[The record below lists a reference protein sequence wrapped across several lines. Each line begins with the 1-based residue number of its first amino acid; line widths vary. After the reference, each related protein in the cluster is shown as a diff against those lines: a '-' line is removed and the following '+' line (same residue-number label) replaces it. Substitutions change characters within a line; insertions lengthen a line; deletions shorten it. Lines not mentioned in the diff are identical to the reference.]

1 MPDGATT
8 FHEHLMEINRYAQT
22 PFSLFYRLPAIGYSF
37 SMQTWSLRSI
47 TITFARE
54 CSAGL
59 VWSAEHLLM
68 LVAALTPRF
77 MNSMRALPLMEL
89 ISTPIPRTRA
99 ISTIWGSVSSACFS
113 ITDALGCRRSIS
125 AY

>member
-1 MPDGATT
+1 
-8 FHEHLMEINRYAQT
+8 MEINRYAQT
-22 PFSLFYRLPAIGYSF
+22 PFSLFYRLPAIGFSF

-47 TITFARE
+47 TTTFARE